1 MAPSFLARTRHF
13 PSPFSSCEERCWQI
27 PKIHTANASLL
38 QGQPKRTSIEDEL
51 CWRRLPGD
59 YQNSTVKPRWPQ
71 CAEHISRKHSSEQR
85 PLQINVHPDFCHL
98 LNTEGQAEAFGKGQD
113 SLSGSQD
120 IAFVLTIC
128 FSIPSLEDTDLSVR
142 QLLGAKTLDIIAKHM
157 LKRDWKLCW
166 QCYRGEQSTALGQNK
181 QKKKI

>member
-1 MAPSFLARTRHF
+1 MSGTFLLGQSISQARFLGMRNAAVKCQNPTLLILAFHKVSQRGLPSRMSFAGEGSLGIIRIVQSSPDGHNVLSTF
-13 PSPFSSCEERCWQI
+13 P
-27 PKIHTANASLL
+27 ANAAA
-38 QGQPKRTSIEDEL
+38 R
-51 CWRRLPGD
+51 
-59 YQNSTVKPRWPQ
+59 
-71 CAEHISRKHSSEQR
+71 QR
-85 PLQINVHPDFCHL
+85 PPQIKVHPDFCHL

-113 SLSGSQD
+113 SLTGSQD

-128 FSIPSLEDTDLSVR
+128 FSIPSLEDTNLSVR

-181 QKKKI
+181 QKKM